1 MRDTANFS
9 VFGGVYPAEVHRHN
23 PIQRTSK
30 NHTGAPLAAVLFA
43 LVVGLSATTGA
54 VAALKSVRGTGYGF
68 MLAGNM
74 EISGVPTLREV
85 LW

>member
-9 VFGGVYPAEVHRHN
+9 VFGGVYPAEVHGHN
-23 PIQRTSK
+23 PIRRTSK
-30 NHTGAPLAAVLFA
+30 NYTAGPLAAVLFA

-54 VAALKSVRGTGYGF
+54 VAALKGVRATDYGF
-68 MLAGNM
+68 MTGNT
-74 EISGVPTLREV
+74 EISGAPALREV